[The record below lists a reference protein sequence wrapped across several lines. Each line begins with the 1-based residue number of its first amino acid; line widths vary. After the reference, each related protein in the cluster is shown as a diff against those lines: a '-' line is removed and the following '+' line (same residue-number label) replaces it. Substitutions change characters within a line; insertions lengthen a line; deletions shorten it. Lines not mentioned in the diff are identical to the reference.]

1 MNHKLTEQLKLAI
14 RDEFVHGVTDE
25 QGVRQYPTIQSLVSK
40 HGVSSTTLYKYS
52 NEENWQ
58 SQKNKVQTEIQ
69 TLLDQERIT
78 KMVNESKRLDDS
90 SIQIAQAMLGRVG
103 RKLQKAFQDE
113 QNNPNVEALS
123 LQDLREA
130 SHVAQNAQ
138 RLGKLALG
146 QAQEISKVS
155 ADVSNPEAFHRVME
169 QLDEL
174 AFARSQGGSKP
185 IH

>member
-69 TLLDQERIT
+69 TLLDEERIT

-90 SIQIAQAMLGRVG
+90 SIQIAQA
-103 RKLQKAFQDE
+103 KLQKAFQDE